1 MIIGILLHPW
11 NIIRADGHFEVQ
23 LYTKATLLHTGLVI
37 WEPPAIYKSACIMN
51 VEFFPFDVQK
61 CGLKFGSWTYDGF
74 EVDLVHVC
82 ARDQEST
89 DVIQNGMDFSEF
101 YQNVEW
107 DIVSVTAKKNIK
119 RYICCIEPYPDVTF
133 YITMRRKT
141 LFHTVNLILPC
152 VVISFLTVLV
162 FYLPSDSE
170 EKITL
175 CISVLLSLTVFF
187 LLLTEIIPPTSIV
200 IPLIG
205 KYLLF
210 TMILVTLSI
219 IVTVFILTIHFRS
232 PATHKMSPWTRA
244 AFLRVLPKMLLMRRP
259 IMQKR
264 KQFKCNGV
272 AGHSPR
278 QRRNSYTMRC
288 EENHVFERTSL
299 SSEEETTTERRDSK
313 LPTPLNIV
321 LTDVKFISDHL
332 KEEDDFASVVEDW
345 KFAAMVLD
353 RMFFWVFTTASLIGS
368 SAILLQAPT
377 IYDER
382 TALTAD
388 TATGGLCRE

>member
-1 MIIGILLHPW
+1 M
-11 NIIRADGHFEVQ
+11 D
-23 LYTKATLLHTGLVI
+23 
-37 WEPPAIYKSACIMN
+37 

-61 CGLKFGSWTYDGF
+61 CAMKFGSWTYDGF

-82 ARDQEST
+82 APNADST
-89 DVIQNGMDFSEF
+89 KVIDNGMDFSEF

-107 DIVSVTAKKNIK
+107 DIVAVTVQKNIK
-119 RYICCIEPYPDVTF
+119 IYICCIEPYPDLTF
-133 YITMRRKT
+133 NITMRRKT

-219 IVTVFILTIHFRS
+219 IVTVFVLTIHFRS
-232 PATHKMSPWTRA
+232 PATHSMSAWTRL
-244 AFLRVLPKMLLMRRP
+244 AFIQFLPKMLFMRRP
-259 IMQKR
+259 IMR
-264 KQFKCNGV
+264 KNRLIKCNGV
-272 AGHSPR
+272 KNGTGIEPSFFRCDESHIKRQSQDGVQIRPEEAGCPNC
-278 QRRNSYTMRC
+278 RRGSALKRNV
-288 EENHVFERTSL
+288 ENA
-299 SSEEETTTERRDSK
+299 
-313 LPTPLNIV
+313 

-332 KEEDDFASVVEDW
+332 KEEDEYSSVFA
-345 KFAAMVLD
+345 FLYICY
-353 RMFFWVFTTASLIGS
+353 L
-368 SAILLQAPT
+368 
-377 IYDER
+377 
-382 TALTAD
+382 
-388 TATGGLCRE
+388 

>member
-1 MIIGILLHPW
+1 M
-11 NIIRADGHFEVQ
+11 D
-23 LYTKATLLHTGLVI
+23 
-37 WEPPAIYKSACIMN
+37 

-61 CGLKFGSWTYDGF
+61 CALKFGSWTYDGF

-82 ARDQEST
+82 APNADST
-89 DVIQNGMDFSEF
+89 KVIENGMDFSEF

-107 DIVSVTAKKNIK
+107 DIVAVTVQKNIK
-119 RYICCIEPYPDVTF
+119 IYICCIEPYPDLTF
-133 YITMRRKT
+133 NITMRRKT

-219 IVTVFILTIHFRS
+219 IVTVFVLTIHFRS
-232 PATHKMSPWTRA
+232 PATHTMSAWTRF
-244 AFLRVLPKMLLMRRP
+244 AFIQFLPKILLMRRP
-259 IMQKR
+259 LMR
-264 KQFKCNGV
+264 KNRLIKCNGV
-272 AGHSPR
+272 KNGMGNKPAGVTVRQCEDSPLTSQPQDGTR
-278 QRRNSYTMRC
+278 RYPAPGTTVSGCPNCRHNSLLRRNV
-288 EENHVFERTSL
+288 ENA
-299 SSEEETTTERRDSK
+299 
-313 LPTPLNIV
+313 

-332 KEEDDFASVVEDW
+332 KEEDEYSSV
-345 KFAAMVLD
+345 FMHTFLC
-353 RMFFWVFTTASLIGS
+353 FSL
-368 SAILLQAPT
+368 
-377 IYDER
+377 
-382 TALTAD
+382 
-388 TATGGLCRE
+388 LCRHI

>member
-1 MIIGILLHPW
+1 MKD
-11 NIIRADGHFEVQ
+11 NIMLYIYVFSRVLSFLYFIHFYLFTFSSSADGHFEVQ
-23 LYTKATLLHTGLVI
+23 LFTKATLLYTGLII

-82 ARDQEST
+82 AHDQDST

-107 DIVSVTAKKNIK
+107 DIVSATAKKSIK
-119 RYICCIEPYPDVTF
+119 RYICCIEPYPDLTF

-219 IVTVFILTIHFRS
+219 IVTVFILTVHFRS

-244 AFLRVLPKMLLMRRP
+244 AFLKILPKMFLMHRP
-259 IMQKR
+259 IMKKR
-264 KQFKCNGV
+264 RKFKCNGV
-272 AGHSPR
+272 TRVSPSTGSESKSIR
-278 QRRNSYTMRC
+278 F
-288 EENHVFERTSL
+288 EENGKFERTSQN
-299 SSEEETTTERRDSK
+299 SEEEPKSDRHSRIPNSLE
-313 LPTPLNIV
+313 NV
-321 LTDVKFISDHL
+321 VTDVKFISDHL
-332 KEEDDFASVVEDW
+332 KEEDEFSSV
-345 KFAAMVLD
+345 
-353 RMFFWVFTTASLIGS
+353 
-368 SAILLQAPT
+368 
-377 IYDER
+377 
-382 TALTAD
+382 
-388 TATGGLCRE
+388 

>member
-1 MIIGILLHPW
+1 MFYSSS
-11 NIIRADGHFEVQ
+11 ADGHFEVQ
-23 LYTKATLLHTGLVI
+23 LFTKATLLYTGLIV
-37 WEPPAIYKSACIMN
+37 WEPPAVYKSACIMN

-61 CGLKFGSWTYDGF
+61 CGLKFGSWTYDGL

-82 ARDQEST
+82 AKDQDST
-89 DVIQNGMDFSEF
+89 DVIENGMDFSEF

-107 DIVSVTAKKNIK
+107 DIVSVTAKKSIK
-119 RYICCIEPYPDVTF
+119 IYICCIEPYPDLTF
-133 YITMRRKT
+133 FITMRRKT

-152 VVISFLTVLV
+152 AVISFLTVLV

-232 PATHKMSPWTRA
+232 PATHKMSNWTRTA
-244 AFLRVLPKMLLMRRP
+244 LLRILPKILLMRRP
-259 IMQKR
+259 IMKKHKR
-264 KQFKCNGV
+264 SKCNGISSKI
-272 AGHSPR
+272 SPI
-278 QRRNSYTMRC
+278 RRSDLNTMQGS
-288 EENHVFERTSL
+288 ENHVYERASL
-299 SSEEETTTERRDSK
+299 SSDEEQGTRRRRDSV
-313 LPTPLNIV
+313 LPQSIENV
-321 LTDVKFISDHL
+321 LADVKFISDHL
-332 KEEDDFASVVEDW
+332 KEEDEYSSVYN
-345 KFAAMVLD
+345 LL
-353 RMFFWVFTTASLIGS
+353 FTLFCVIHRYNFSLK
-368 SAILLQAPT
+368 LL
-377 IYDER
+377 
-382 TALTAD
+382 
-388 TATGGLCRE
+388 

>member
-1 MIIGILLHPW
+1 M
-11 NIIRADGHFEVQ
+11 D
-23 LYTKATLLHTGLVI
+23 
-37 WEPPAIYKSACIMN
+37 

-61 CGLKFGSWTYDGF
+61 CAMKFGSWTYDGF

-82 ARDQEST
+82 APNADST
-89 DVIQNGMDFSEF
+89 KVIDNGMDFSEF

-107 DIVSVTAKKNIK
+107 DIVAVTVQKNIK
-119 RYICCIEPYPDVTF
+119 IYICCIEPYPDLTF
-133 YITMRRKT
+133 NITMRRKT

-219 IVTVFILTIHFRS
+219 IVTVFVLTIHFRS
-232 PATHKMSPWTRA
+232 PATHSMSAWTRL
-244 AFLRVLPKMLLMRRP
+244 AFIQFLPKMLFMRRP
-259 IMQKR
+259 IMR
-264 KQFKCNGV
+264 KNRLIKCNGV
-272 AGHSPR
+272 KNGTGIEPSFIRCDESHIKRQSQDGVQIRPEEAGCPNC
-278 QRRNSYTMRC
+278 RRGSALKRNV
-288 EENHVFERTSL
+288 ENA
-299 SSEEETTTERRDSK
+299 
-313 LPTPLNIV
+313 

-332 KEEDDFASVVEDW
+332 KEEDEYSSVFA
-345 KFAAMVLD
+345 FLYICY
-353 RMFFWVFTTASLIGS
+353 L
-368 SAILLQAPT
+368 
-377 IYDER
+377 
-382 TALTAD
+382 
-388 TATGGLCRE
+388 